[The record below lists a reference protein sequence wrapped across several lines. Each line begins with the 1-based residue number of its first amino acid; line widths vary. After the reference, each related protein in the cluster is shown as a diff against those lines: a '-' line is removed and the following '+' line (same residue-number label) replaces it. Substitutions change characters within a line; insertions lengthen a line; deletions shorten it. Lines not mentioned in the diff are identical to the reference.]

1 MIKCEFQSFAAGLEW
16 RAFWLAIS
24 SGALLTTARVPICCA
39 LWCETS
45 FYTFSSDALLHLKCP
60 PWNFIRER
68 RNLRTLCLTL
78 KNVSYQIRLICR
90 GAAVVLNAYLLKD
103 TLLLL
108 PWYCYNDPT
117 SARHWE
123 LFNQPEV
130 KSLINMGREGLV
142 NEKVIITAI
151 G

>member
-1 MIKCEFQSFAAGLEW
+1 MS
-16 RAFWLAIS
+16 
-24 SGALLTTARVPICCA
+24 
-39 LWCETS
+39 
-45 FYTFSSDALLHLKCP
+45 

-123 LFNQPEV
+123 LFNQLEV